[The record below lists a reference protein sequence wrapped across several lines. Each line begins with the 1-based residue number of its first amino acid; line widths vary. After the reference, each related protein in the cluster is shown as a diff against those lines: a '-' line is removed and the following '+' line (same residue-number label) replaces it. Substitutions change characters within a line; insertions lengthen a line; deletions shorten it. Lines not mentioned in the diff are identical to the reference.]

1 MLAYQVL
8 DKRDDL
14 IDPTGFSALMRA
26 HPALRDELIEL
37 IDWLQEESAIS
48 SQPLPNA
55 PSDWPLCLHARY
67 QRREIQTAVGH
78 LTPGARP
85 LFNEGCLVLPDKKIE
100 LMFVTLD
107 KREGFVERVQYH
119 DYAISP
125 ERFHWQTQ
133 NRAGANNATGQRY
146 IESAGNGWSFQ
157 LFARENQKSAY
168 IALGPV
174 ELEQY
179 EGDRPISIIWKLKYA
194 MPIEI
199 FRRFSVLRGG

>member
-14 IDPTGFSALMRA
+14 IDPAGFSSLMGA

-37 IDWLQEESAIS
+37 VDLLQEESTIS
-48 SQPLPNA
+48 FQPLPNA
-55 PSDWPLCLHARY
+55 PSNWPLSLHARY
-67 QRREIQTAVGH
+67 QRREIQAAVGH
-78 LTPGARP
+78 LTPGSRP
-85 LFNEGCLVLPDKKIE
+85 LFNEGCLVLSDPKIE

-107 KREGFVERVQYH
+107 KREGFAERVQYH

-133 NRAGANNATGQRY
+133 NRAGVNNATGQRY
-146 IESAGNGWSFQ
+146 IDSANNGWSFQ
-157 LFARENQKSAY
+157 LFVRENQKSAY

-179 EGDRPISIIWKLKYA
+179 EGDRPISIIWNLKYA
-194 MPIEI
+194 MPIET

>member
-1 MLAYQVL
+1 VL

-14 IDPTGFSALMRA
+14 IDPTGFSALMNA

-37 IDWLQEESAIS
+37 IDWLQEESTIS
-48 SQPLPNA
+48 FRLLPSV
-55 PSDWPLCLHARY
+55 PSDWPLSLHARY

-78 LTPGARP
+78 LTSNARP
-85 LFNEGCLVLPDKKIE
+85 LFNEGCLVLSDQKIE

-107 KREGFVERVQYH
+107 KREGFTERLQYH

-125 ERFHWQTQ
+125 ESFHWQTQ
-133 NRAGANNATGQRY
+133 NRAGVNNATGQRY
-146 IESAGNGWSFQ
+146 IESAINGWSFQ
-157 LFARENQKSAY
+157 LFVRENQKSAY
-168 IALGPV
+168 ISLGPV

-179 EGDRPISIIWKLKYA
+179 EGDRPISIVWKLKHV